1 MGEVESHRRRPRAW
15 TDGRVDGAAP
25 RDEGRSPPSPWGAE
39 GRGAAD
45 DAKRGIRAERG
56 ELVLRGRRLRRALC
70 RNGLPS
76 CDIAPRPGDGI
87 GAAFHKSRPGKTPVA
102 TSAPSNGRGGVFPVP
117 KWCRE
122 LLVPSGGC
130 TGAETSGDTE
140 HRSHQ
145 APRRGV
151 TTLQKS
157 PAGGPVGIT
166 KHKIKGNEI
175 K

>member
-1 MGEVESHRRRPRAW
+1 MWVKSRVTDGGRVRGR

-25 RDEGRSPPSPWGAE
+25 RDEGRSPPSPRGAE

-45 DAKRGIRAERG
+45 DAKRGIRAGRG
-56 ELVLRGRRLRRALC
+56 ELVLRGRRLLRALC

-102 TSAPSNGRGGVFPVP
+102 TSAPSNGRGGIFLVP

-122 LLVPSGGC
+122 LLVPLRGMHR
-130 TGAETSGDTE
+130 SGDLRG
-140 HRSHQ
+140 HG
-145 APRRGV
+145 APVPSSAAARRDHAAKV
-151 TTLQKS
+151 TGRRPGWDYEALK
-157 PAGGPVGIT
+157 
-166 KHKIKGNEI
+166 
-175 K
+175 